1 MGVRG
6 RKGFTLI
13 ELLIV
18 IVIIM
23 LLAALLLP
31 ALIRALCNGRAAT
44 AKHLISQLELG
55 ADQYEKAYGIYPP
68 GKGDGSK
75 ELAYYLQKKGARNQ
89 QFFEFQPGMLHTDGN
104 VINPVHGAEG
114 DAPSNIIFYRSN
126 ITGAAG
132 SGGGGGGGA
141 GGPPV
146 YNKTRFD
153 MWCAGCDFGSGNP
166 TSNWSLNNWE

>member
-1 MGVRG
+1 MGVRS
-6 RKGFTLI
+6 RQAFTLI

-31 ALIRALCNGRAAT
+31 ALVKAMCNGRAAT
-44 AKHLISQLELG
+44 ARHLISQLELG

-89 QFFEFQPGMLHTDGN
+89 PFMELQQDQLLNGN
-104 VINPVHGAEG
+104 LVNPVHGADA
-114 DAPSNIIFYRSN
+114 DAPSNILFYRNN
-126 ITGAAG
+126 IANTAAG
-132 SGGGGGGGA
+132 GPPAGGGGQ
-141 GGPPV
+141 PPV
-146 YNKTRFD
+146 YNKSRFD
-153 MWCAGCDFGSGNP
+153 MWCAGCDFATGNP
-166 TSNWSLNNWE
+166 ASAWSVSNWQ